1 MSDQEFTSSYQVVMP
16 RLGLTMV
23 NGKIVEW
30 YKKDGDL
37 VEKDEPLF
45 SIENEKATLDIESPA
60 TGKLEIQVA
69 PDIVVPILSP
79 VAIIYTKEKSSSHH
93 AGQKVDQPINP
104 VVATAEVKATRENT
118 EQSNQQARISPRAR
132 KAARATGIDLSQISG
147 SGIRGMIVEK
157 DLVAKTTVEQASI
170 KATPLARKL
179 AADSGVD
186 LAEVTGSG
194 HRGMVRK
201 EDVEKCLQS
210 VPVIPGTLA
219 PEPLSGL
226 RKVIAER
233 LGKSWNERP
242 QANLT
247 TEADASLFVKAR
259 QQINRELS
267 KKDIKIS
274 YNTLL
279 IRLVAQALR
288 EFPYMNVSLY
298 PEGLQQHQQVNIG
311 LAVDT
316 DRGLMVPVLKDADCK
331 NFECIQKD
339 LNQVVQKTL
348 AGTAGWDDLTGGT
361 FTITNLGT
369 YEIDAFNP
377 IINPPECAIL
387 GIGRIHEKAVVVDG
401 QIVVREMMALSIS
414 FDHRLVDGAP
424 AARFLQRVKQYIE
437 QPFLWSLWDNTP
449 ESLRG

>member
-23 NGKIVEW
+23 EGKIIEW
-30 YKKDGDL
+30 YKKDGEW
-37 VEKDEPLF
+37 VEKGEPLF

-60 TGKLEIQVA
+60 TGKLEIQVQ

-79 VAIIYTKEKSSSHH
+79 VGVIFTKEKASSHH
-93 AGQKVDQPINP
+93 AAPKESI
-104 VVATAEVKATRENT
+104 VATATVEATKVEDKVEHIQTSVRD
-118 EQSNQQARISPRAR
+118 QQVRVSPKAR
-132 KAARATGIDLSQISG
+132 KSARQAGIDLG
-147 SGIRGMIVEK
+147 AVKGTGIRGMIVTA
-157 DLVAKTTVEQASI
+157 DLPSVVREEQVI
-170 KATPLARKL
+170 KATPVARKF
-179 AADSGVD
+179 AQESGVD
-186 LAEVTGSG
+186 LASVHGSG
-194 HRGMVRK
+194 PRGMVRK

-210 VPVIPGTLA
+210 IPAIPEPSAPV
-219 PEPLSGL
+219 PLSGM

-259 QQINRELS
+259 EQINGEL
-267 KKDIKIS
+267 KKKEIKIS

-279 IRLVAQALR
+279 IKIVAQALS
-288 EFPYMNVSLY
+288 EFPDLNVSLL
-298 PEGLQQHQQVNIG
+298 PEGLIQHSHINIG

-316 DRGLMVPVLKDADCK
+316 PKGLMVPVVKDANYK
-331 NFECIQKD
+331 NFECIQSD
-339 LNQVVQKTL
+339 LDSVIKKTL
-348 AGTAGWDDLTGGT
+348 DGSASWDELTGGT
-361 FTITNLGT
+361 FSITNLGAF
-369 YEIDAFNP
+369 EIDAFSP

-387 GIGRIHEKAVVVDG
+387 GIGRIHPKPVVVDG

-424 AARFLQRVKQYIE
+424 AARFLQRVKQFIE
-437 QPFLWSLWDNTP
+437 QPFLWSLWDK
-449 ESLRG
+449 